1 VIGLKKIKKEKI
13 MNKRQI
19 IASLNKIANEL
30 DTAKLYTEAN
40 TVTKVMSKIAM
51 DENDEYNMEDYF
63 PYGDPDGDDDE
74 YETKREPSMREEL
87 DSDMMQV
94 SDMLDPMGTSNR
106 ADDILSHHAKDY
118 DKPRVSDLENVF
130 DELDTMI
137 EDSMLSPRDQKRYD
151 EIKRRIMRS
160 YTPIN

>member
-1 VIGLKKIKKEKI
+1 
-13 MNKRQI
+13 
-19 IASLNKIANEL
+19 
-30 DTAKLYTEAN
+30 
-40 TVTKVMSKIAM
+40 M

-87 DSDMMQV
+87 DSDLMQV

-106 ADDILSHHAKDY
+106 ADDILGYHAKDY
-118 DKPRVSDLENVF
+118 DKPRASELENVF

-137 EDSMLSPRDQKRYD
+137 EDAMLSPKDKKRYD
-151 EIKRRIMRS
+151 ELKSRIMRS
-160 YTPIN
+160 YTPVN

>member
-1 VIGLKKIKKEKI
+1 

-51 DENDEYNMEDYF
+51 DGNDEYNM
-63 PYGDPDGDDDE
+63 DE
-74 YETKREPSMREEL
+74 YLPDDQRYFMREDEDEKYEPSMREEL
-87 DSDMMQV
+87 DTDLMEV

-106 ADDILSHHAKDY
+106 ADDILSYHAKDY

-137 EDSMLSPRDQKRYD
+137 EDAMLSPKDQKRYD
-151 EIKRRIMRS
+151 ELKRRIMRS
-160 YTPIN
+160 YTPMN

>member
-1 VIGLKKIKKEKI
+1 

-40 TVTKVMSKIAM
+40 TVTKVMSRIAM
-51 DENDEYNMEDYF
+51 DENDEYGSMDDMGYCSECEEFSLINGKCEQCGYGEDENY
-63 PYGDPDGDDDE
+63 
-74 YETKREPSMREEL
+74 EPSMREEL

-118 DKPRVSDLENVF
+118 NKPRVSDLENVF

-137 EDSMLSPRDQKRYD
+137 EDAMLSPRDQKRYD
-151 EIKRRIMRS
+151 EIKRRIMKS
-160 YTPIN
+160 YTPMN

>member
-1 VIGLKKIKKEKI
+1 
-13 MNKRQI
+13 MNKKQI

-30 DTAKLYTEAN
+30 DNANLYIEAN

-51 DENDEYNMEDYF
+51 DGNDEYNIEDYF

-74 YETKREPSMREEL
+74 YEMKREPSMREEL
-87 DSDMMQV
+87 DTDLMEV

-106 ADDILSHHAKDY
+106 ADDILGYHAKDY
-118 DKPRVSDLENVF
+118 DKPRASELENVF

-137 EDSMLSPRDQKRYD
+137 EDAMLSPRDKKRYD
-151 EIKRRIMRS
+151 ELKTRIMRS
-160 YTPIN
+160 YTPMN

>member
-1 VIGLKKIKKEKI
+1 

-30 DTAKLYTEAN
+30 DNTGLYTEAN
-40 TVTKVMSKIAM
+40 TVTKVMSRLAM
-51 DENDEYNMEDYF
+51 DENDEYNM
-63 PYGDPDGDDDE
+63 DE
-74 YETKREPSMREEL
+74 YLPDDQRYFMREDEDEKYEPSMREEL

-106 ADDILSHHAKDY
+106 ADDILGHHAKDY
-118 DKPRVSDLENVF
+118 NKPTVSDLENVF

-151 EIKRRIMRS
+151 EIKRRIMKS
-160 YTPIN
+160 YTPMN

>member
-1 VIGLKKIKKEKI
+1 

-40 TVTKVMSKIAM
+40 TVTKVMSRIAM
-51 DENDEYNMEDYF
+51 DENDEYNI
-63 PYGDPDGDDDE
+63 DE
-74 YETKREPSMREEL
+74 YLPDDQRYFMREDEDEKYEPSMREEL

-118 DKPRVSDLENVF
+118 NKPRVSDLENVF

-137 EDSMLSPRDQKRYD
+137 EDAMLSPRDQKRYD
-151 EIKRRIMRS
+151 EIKRRIMKS
-160 YTPIN
+160 YTPMN

>member
-1 VIGLKKIKKEKI
+1 

-51 DENDEYNMEDYF
+51 DENDEYNMDQYLPDDQRYFMREDE
-63 PYGDPDGDDDE
+63 DE
-74 YETKREPSMREEL
+74 KYEPSMREEL

-106 ADDILSHHAKDY
+106 ADDILGHHAKDY
-118 DKPRVSDLENVF
+118 NKPRVSDLENVF

-137 EDSMLSPRDQKRYD
+137 EDAMLSPRDQKRYD
-151 EIKRRIMRS
+151 EIKRRIMKS
-160 YTPIN
+160 YTPMN

>member
-1 VIGLKKIKKEKI
+1 
-13 MNKRQI
+13 MNKRTI
-19 IASLNKIANEL
+19 VASLNKIANEL
-30 DTAKLYTEAN
+30 DNNGLYNEAN

-63 PYGDPDGDDDE
+63 PYGDSDGDDDE

-87 DSDMMQV
+87 DSDLMQV

-106 ADDILSHHAKDY
+106 ADDILGYHAKDY
-118 DKPRVSDLENVF
+118 DKPRASELENVF

-137 EDSMLSPRDQKRYD
+137 EDAMLSPKDKKRYD
-151 EIKRRIMRS
+151 ELKSRIMRS
-160 YTPIN
+160 YTPMN

>member
-1 VIGLKKIKKEKI
+1 
-13 MNKRQI
+13 MNRRTI
-19 IASLNKIANEL
+19 VASLNKIANEL
-30 DTAKLYTEAN
+30 DNNGLYTEAN

-51 DENDEYNMEDYF
+51 DENDEYNI
-63 PYGDPDGDDDE
+63 DE
-74 YETKREPSMREEL
+74 YLPDDQRYFMREDEDEKYEPSMREEL

-118 DKPRVSDLENVF
+118 NKPRVSDLENVF

-137 EDSMLSPRDQKRYD
+137 EDAMLSPRDQKRYD
-151 EIKRRIMRS
+151 EIKRRIMKS
-160 YTPIN
+160 YTPMN

>member
-1 VIGLKKIKKEKI
+1 

-51 DENDEYNMEDYF
+51 DGNDEYNM
-63 PYGDPDGDDDE
+63 DE
-74 YETKREPSMREEL
+74 YLPDDQRYFMREDEDEKYEPSMREEL
-87 DSDMMQV
+87 DTDLMEV

-106 ADDILSHHAKDY
+106 ADDILSYHAKDY

-137 EDSMLSPRDQKRYD
+137 EDAMLSPRDQKRYD

-160 YTPIN
+160 YTPMN

>member
-1 VIGLKKIKKEKI
+1 

-30 DTAKLYTEAN
+30 DTAKLYNEAN

-74 YETKREPSMREEL
+74 YEIKREPSMRQEL
-87 DSDMMQV
+87 DSDMMQI

-106 ADDILSHHAKDY
+106 ADDLLSHHTKDY
-118 DKPRVSDLENVF
+118 KNPGVGDLEVVF
-130 DELDTMI
+130 DELDSMI
-137 EDSMLSPRDQKRYD
+137 EDAMLSSKDQQRYD
-151 EIKRRIMRS
+151 QIKRQLMKS
-160 YTPIN
+160 YSPMN

>member
-1 VIGLKKIKKEKI
+1 

-30 DTAKLYTEAN
+30 DSAKLYTEAN
-40 TVTKVMSKIAM
+40 TVTKVMSRIAM
-51 DENDEYNMEDYF
+51 DENDEYNI
-63 PYGDPDGDDDE
+63 DE
-74 YETKREPSMREEL
+74 YLPDDQRYFMREDEDEKYEPSMREEL

-118 DKPRVSDLENVF
+118 NKPRVSDLENVF

-137 EDSMLSPRDQKRYD
+137 EDAMLSPRDQKRYD
-151 EIKRRIMRS
+151 EIKRRIMKS
-160 YTPIN
+160 YTPMN

>member
-1 VIGLKKIKKEKI
+1 

-51 DENDEYNMEDYF
+51 DGNDEYNM
-63 PYGDPDGDDDE
+63 DE
-74 YETKREPSMREEL
+74 YLPDDQRYFMREDEDEKYEPSMREEL
-87 DSDMMQV
+87 DTDLMEV

-106 ADDILSHHAKDY
+106 ADDILGYHAKDY
-118 DKPRVSDLENVF
+118 DKPRASELENVF

-137 EDSMLSPRDQKRYD
+137 EDAMLSPKDKKRYD
-151 EIKRRIMRS
+151 ELKSRIMRS
-160 YTPIN
+160 YTPVN